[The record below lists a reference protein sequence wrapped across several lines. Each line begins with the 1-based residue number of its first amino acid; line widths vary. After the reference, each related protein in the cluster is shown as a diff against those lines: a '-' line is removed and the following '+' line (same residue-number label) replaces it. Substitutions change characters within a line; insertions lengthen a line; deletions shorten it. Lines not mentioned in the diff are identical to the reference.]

1 MRAPSG
7 LILLLSLFLCGCAGY
22 RVGPTNGREAGEQS
36 VQVVPFLNHS
46 SEPGLADELT
56 GALRKSIQNDGTMRL
71 ETQDVADLV
80 VQGVITQ
87 FNRREISLLS
97 EDVRTVR
104 DYQITLKV
112 HVTVRE
118 RASGK
123 LLVDQDVTGGTVL
136 RVGDDLAASE
146 RQVAPILA
154 RDLAREITSLLVDG
168 GW

>member
-1 MRAPSG
+1 
-7 LILLLSLFLCGCAGY
+7 
-22 RVGPTNGREAGEQS
+22 
-36 VQVVPFLNHS
+36 
-46 SEPGLADELT
+46 
-56 GALRKSIQNDGTMRL
+56 
-71 ETQDVADLV
+71 
-80 VQGVITQ
+80 VITQ